1 MKFLCSR
8 TTLKL
13 HVDAQKHVVAPTQSS
28 TTTFA
33 LVSELRMLLQ
43 RFPMRS
49 GNSNHTGSSQP
60 RRAGS
65 TSGLLT
71 PGVAGGP
78 RSRSL
83 SASVP
88 HGASR
93 APLSGTGN
101 TIQPSGIIVQT
112 PSEGSLDEP
121 IMAGVRRRRSDS
133 IDEYDMTQ
141 SLSPSQTKK
150 LKLYTDEVA
159 ERTGCPREVLHNFVD
174 AGSVFHM
181 LIDLKANSFIRIDE
195 QEKAALVDLKELIDS
210 KDFRS
215 ALQSRLTACL
225 LSPNLTAYVHD
236 THTNIMEFIKNH
248 RNVFKI
254 PVALIDDV
262 ELLAQLSKIVSELLS
277 SIRGNL
283 KGKLVSSLVKCMS
296 IMDTAKSLAH
306 GIIEVDAAHW
316 NRYAFLWRCLRI
328 FLIGIGDYRSIPL
341 KDLYSTSLLSSLH
354 QDLRVKISKALN
366 CDMDLGVSE
375 NDEQHTDNADSNVD
389 HSEEQDPEGDIG
401 ATDDH
406 GDNIG
411 EGEHTLENGE
421 EGSGFRENREEE
433 GEEEEGEEK
442 TGQEESEDDDGG
454 SGFSK
459 RKNGKGPKFTSM
471 KFWNFIDCS
480 LQAIRQ
486 AAQQEAGPN
495 HNMSVRGTYE
505 NAVRNILV
513 EYFQMDLAE
522 FPGSMVV
529 PKLLATT
536 SPQWQTTI
544 QNSLLW
550 N

>member
-1 MKFLCSR
+1 
-8 TTLKL
+8 
-13 HVDAQKHVVAPTQSS
+13 
-28 TTTFA
+28 
-33 LVSELRMLLQ
+33 
-43 RFPMRS
+43 
-49 GNSNHTGSSQP
+49 
-60 RRAGS
+60 
-65 TSGLLT
+65 
-71 PGVAGGP
+71 
-78 RSRSL
+78 
-83 SASVP
+83 
-88 HGASR
+88 
-93 APLSGTGN
+93 
-101 TIQPSGIIVQT
+101 
-112 PSEGSLDEP
+112 
-121 IMAGVRRRRSDS
+121 
-133 IDEYDMTQ
+133 MTQ

-150 LKLYTDEVA
+150 LKLYADEVA
-159 ERTGCPREVLHNFVD
+159 KRTGCPREVLHNFID
-174 AGSVFHM
+174 GGSVFHM
-181 LIDLKANSFIRIDE
+181 LIDLKANSFMRIDE

-225 LSPNLTAYVHD
+225 LSPNLTVYVDD

-248 RNVFKI
+248 REVFKI
-254 PVALIDDV
+254 PAALINDV

-283 KGKLVSSLVKCMS
+283 KGKLVSSLIKRMS

-316 NRYAFLWRCLRI
+316 NRYAFLRRCLRI

-341 KDLYSTSLLSSLH
+341 KDLYSTLLLPSLH
-354 QDLRVKISKALN
+354 QDLRIKISKALD
-366 CDMDLGVSE
+366 CDMDLG
-375 NDEQHTDNADSNVD
+375 
-389 HSEEQDPEGDIG
+389 EQDPEGDIG

-406 GDNIG
+406 GDNFG

-421 EGSGFRENREEE
+421 EGSGFHENREEE
-433 GEEEEGEEK
+433 DEEEGEEM
-442 TGQEESEDDDGG
+442 TDQQESEVNDGG

-459 RKNGKGPKFTSM
+459 TKDGKGPKFTST
-471 KFWNFIDCS
+471 KFWNFVDCS

-495 HNMSVRGTYE
+495 HDTSARGAYE

-529 PKLLATT
+529 PKPLATT